1 MNAKIIL
8 DELVGQK
15 LLKSELI
22 AQLTKDVE
30 VSKKPVEDIIHER
43 QLVDDVQIAQLKA
56 RLLNIPYKKLAA
68 EDVGEELLKLI
79 PEETAMSYKVV
90 PIEKTKDLFIAG
102 MLNPDDEKAQQVLRF
117 IAKKEKVNLG
127 AYLISRSDFDLMLRK
142 YNPYSNEIRAALQFV
157 KPTDGKSVSTYTR
170 TIKLE
175 EDNPATEEAPI
186 IRIVASTL
194 REAVIQK
201 ASDIHIEP
209 QRNRLRIRFRIDG
222 DLQEVSTLPVE
233 LHQPIISRIKVMAEL
248 LIDETRRPQDGR
260 FRTVITGRDIDFRVA
275 TFPTPAG
282 EKVALRVLDPTTGL
296 KGLGALGLT
305 GSNMDIINDG
315 LEKPFGM
322 ILITGPTGSGKS
334 TTLYALMQIM
344 NKENVNI
351 VSLEDPVEYYM
362 DGLNQS
368 QVRHDI
374 GYTFAS
380 GLRQIL
386 RQDPDIIM
394 IGEIRDAETAE
405 LAVHAALTG
414 HIVLSTLHTNNATGV
429 VSRLADMKVDSFLL
443 PSSLNLMMAQRLIP
457 RLCEFCKGADDPP
470 EAIEQIIKKE
480 LDKMRPDV
488 KKGIETPWKI
498 YHSRGCAKC
507 KNKGYTG
514 RVAIF
519 EVFKMTAELAEIID
533 SGINDNKIQ
542 EEAKRQGMLT
552 LRGDGIMKA
561 LAGLI
566 PIEEVIRETAES

>member
-102 MLNPDDEKAQQVLRF
+102 MLNPDDEKAQEVLRF

-222 DLQEVSTLPVE
+222 DLQEVSALPVE
-233 LHQPIISRIKVMAEL
+233 LHQPIISRVKVMAEL
-248 LIDETRRPQDGR
+248 LIDETRRPKDGR
-260 FRTVITGRDIDFRVA
+260 FRTVILGRDIDFRVA

-429 VSRLADMKVDSFLL
+429 VSR
-443 PSSLNLMMAQRLIP
+443 
-457 RLCEFCKGADDPP
+457 
-470 EAIEQIIKKE
+470 
-480 LDKMRPDV
+480 
-488 KKGIETPWKI
+488 
-498 YHSRGCAKC
+498 
-507 KNKGYTG
+507 
-514 RVAIF
+514 
-519 EVFKMTAELAEIID
+519 
-533 SGINDNKIQ
+533 
-542 EEAKRQGMLT
+542 
-552 LRGDGIMKA
+552 
-561 LAGLI
+561 
-566 PIEEVIRETAES
+566 